1 MRPMI
6 KGIVFDF
13 DGTIVD
19 SMMMVFN
26 ALNDALKK
34 RSLPE
39 IEAEHLG
46 LMAGRPL
53 VDIIRAKN
61 SISESTAKE
70 VEKDVFE
77 QYVEFCTKSC
87 RLLPHVQSTLKTLKS
102 KQIKLGLL
110 TTTPRK
116 PLMSVAEKFA
126 LQDYFDIMLA
136 KEDSK
141 NKPDPEGLERI
152 IKEFGL
158 EKEECLFVGD
168 SPIDILT
175 GKTAKIKTAAVV
187 TGIATVQQLRKTKPD
202 YIIHSIEKILN
213 YID

>member
-1 MRPMI
+1 MRSMI

-26 ALNDALKK
+26 ALNDALRK

-39 IEAEHLG
+39 IEVEHLG
-46 LMAGRPL
+46 QMAGLPL

-61 SISESTAKE
+61 YISESTAKE
-70 VEKDVFE
+70 VEKEVFE

-87 RLLPHVQSTLKTLKS
+87 RLLPNVMITLKTLKN
-102 KQIKLGLL
+102 KQKKLGLL

-116 PLMSVAEKFA
+116 PLMSVAEKFS

-136 KEDSK
+136 KEDGK

-152 IKEFGL
+152 IKEFGV
-158 EKEECLFVGD
+158 EKNECLYVGD

-175 GKTAKIKTAAVV
+175 GKAAEIKTVAVV

-202 YIIHSIEKILN
+202 YIVPSIEKILN